1 MDGHSGQ
8 EPVVRPFGEADL
20 EPVVALSLRAWAPV
34 FASLERVLGNSG
46 IFALMHTDW
55 REDQRRAVEQ
65 ACSSADMQVWV
76 SDAGGQVAGFVAV
89 QLHREDSMGEIYMI
103 AVEPAH
109 QRRGI
114 GTALTGFALSWM
126 KENGMALAMVETGG
140 DPGHA
145 PARRS
150 YERSGFVQLPIARYF
165 KKL

>member
-1 MDGHSGQ
+1 MNGHSGQ
-8 EPVVRPFGEADL
+8 QRVVRPFAVADL

-34 FASLERVLGNSG
+34 FASLEKVLGGSG
-46 IFALMHTDW
+46 IFALMHGDW

-65 ACSSADMQVWV
+65 ACRSGGMEVWV
-76 SDAGGQVAGFVAV
+76 AEADGQVAGFVAV
-89 QLHREDSMGEIYMI
+89 QLHHEDSMGEIYMI
-103 AVEPAH
+103 AVDPAH

-114 GTALTGFALSWM
+114 GTALTSFALSWM
-126 KENGMALAMVETGG
+126 KENGMVLAMVETGG